1 MHGWAV
7 IGRKD
12 RCPPVWRVSQQPAKL
27 CLRARAEIGDDG
39 MSRLRTAVLL
49 LFLGFPMFAA
59 AGKLEERFL
68 LAVRTG
74 DVAAVKAALASGVNV
89 NTKFRYDRMALSFA
103 ADRGNPE
110 VVKALL
116 DAGADVNAR
125 DTFYGMDAMSQALNK
140 KHTAIIRMLLE
151 KGAANS
157 EGVLMFGVQ
166 QNSLELVTASL
177 QKGGLRDDSLT
188 AAIARASKDN
198 RSELVELL
206 KKHGAAPP
214 IAVETAL
221 LDQYAGSYKAENNQ
235 DLRFQRQSSTLEA
248 SFSGQTFALI
258 ALSADTFRA
267 EQFEG
272 ITLQFESEAGR
283 VVGAKLRQGKNETRY
298 KKVEGTP

>member
-1 MHGWAV
+1 
-7 IGRKD
+7 
-12 RCPPVWRVSQQPAKL
+12 
-27 CLRARAEIGDDG
+27 
-39 MSRLRTAVLL
+39 MSRLRTAVVL
-49 LFLGFPMFAA
+49 LFLGFPTFAA
-59 AGKLEERFL
+59 AGELEERFL

-151 KGAANS
+151 KGAGNS

-214 IAVETAL
+214 FAVETAL

-248 SFSGQTFALI
+248 IFSGQTFALI

-298 KKVEGTP
+298 KKLEGTP